1 MITPYHTLA
10 DRFAALVAEGR
21 SLPLGGFPQ
30 PPHPTPA
37 ADAPRI
43 LIFSPHPDDEC
54 IIGGLALR
62 LQREAGMHVVN
73 VAVTQGSNRERQTG
87 RLEEL
92 RAACDYLGFDLVQTG
107 ERGLERVTARARHE
121 NPEEWRAKV
130 AVIAG
135 ILREH
140 RPAVILFPH
149 ERDWNGTHIG
159 VHHLVMDA
167 LAAAGDA
174 ARCLTIETE
183 FWGAMDDPNLMVEL
197 TAEHAGDLMAATSFH
212 VGEVRRNPYHLLLPA
227 WLQDNVR
234 RGGELV
240 GGQGGAPPDFG
251 FATLYRLGRWN
262 GQDWEK
268 LEPEERLMS
277 AAMSAGTLLN
287 DARPPAEAA

>member
-1 MITPYHTLA
+1 MTTPYHELA
-10 DRFAALVAEGR
+10 ARFAGLVADGR
-21 SLPLGGFPQ
+21 TFPLGGFTT
-30 PPHPTPA
+30 PPRPAPA
-37 ADAPRI
+37 ADPAVPKV

-62 LQREAGMHVVN
+62 FQREAGLRVVN
-73 VAVTQGSNRERQTG
+73 VAVTQGSNRERQAG

-92 RAACDYLGFDLVQTG
+92 RAACEYLGFELLQTADN
-107 ERGLERVTARARHE
+107 GLERITARARTE
-121 NPEEWRAKV
+121 APDEWRRKA

-140 RPAVILFPH
+140 QPAVILFPH

-174 ARCLTIETE
+174 ARCLTVETE

-197 TAEHAGDLMAATSFH
+197 TAGHVGDLMAATSFH
-212 VGEVRRNPYHLLLPA
+212 VGEVNRNPYHLLLPA

-240 GGQGGAPPDFG
+240 GGQGGTPPRFD
-251 FATLYRLGRWN
+251 FATLYRLGRWD
-262 GQDWEK
+262 GRSWERV
-268 LEPEERLMS
+268 EPAQRLLGTNLP
-277 AAMSAGTLLN
+277 AGTLL
-287 DARPPAEAA
+287 DRAPGAA